1 MRRVGQEIHFQSR
14 RFYSRDWNPAI
25 NNYGYAQYQRRDK
38 FCIGQSDLP
47 ILSHHRS
54 DSGAKEGIGL
64 SMQAR
69 EVAMAMQ
76 DVRRYR
82 AMGQLCRQQAVL
94 HPQDGWKWL
103 AQAARWEDLAEAE
116 IAATFEE
123 CNAAASECNDLTQPN
138 NAAAA

>member
-1 MRRVGQEIHFQSR
+1 
-14 RFYSRDWNPAI
+14 
-25 NNYGYAQYQRRDK
+25 
-38 FCIGQSDLP
+38 
-47 ILSHHRS
+47 
-54 DSGAKEGIGL
+54 
-64 SMQAR
+64 MQAR

-94 HPQDGWKWL
+94 HSQDGWKWL